1 MEPKQS
7 APEFSPATP
16 ESGVNGITPEHTN
29 QPAEFGSERANE
41 SAIERASE
49 HAAQSQAAVA
59 AQATPV
65 VLPTPVAVSQN
76 AQSQTAQDDDLPAVA
91 GDDDLIE
98 KEWVDKAKQ
107 IISSTRDDPARREK
121 EVSRLQADYLK
132 KRYGKELGSP
142 SD

>member
-7 APEFSPATP
+7 APEFSPVTP
-16 ESGVNGITPEHTN
+16 ESNVNGNTPERTS
-29 QPAEFGSERANE
+29 QPVEFGRERGNETTAERAG
-41 SAIERASE
+41 E
-49 HAAQSQAAVA
+49 HAAQAQATVA

-65 VLPTPVAVSQN
+65 VLPTPVMVGQSVQSPPAQN
-76 AQSQTAQDDDLPAVA
+76 DDLPAVA

-107 IISSTRDDPARREK
+107 IISATRDDPARREK

-132 KRYGKELGSP
+132 KRYGKELGAP
-142 SD
+142 SE